1 MQRKNNGTQKTAKKG
16 EKEFIKVESFQVTR
30 VKETSRGDILF
41 DLILNGVY
49 IYGLSVWTNKQ
60 TGQDYISFPSR
71 KGSDG
76 NYYSIAWAK
85 LTDEDSE
92 AILKEVEVQLNAD

>member
-16 EKEFIKVESFQVTR
+16 EKEFLKVDSFQVIR
-30 VKETSRGDILF
+30 VSETSRGSILF

-49 IYGLSVWTNKQ
+49 IYGLSVWTNRE
-60 TGQDYISFPSR
+60 TGQDFINFPSR

-76 NYYSIAWAK
+76 KYYSVAWAK

>member
-16 EKEFIKVESFQVTR
+16 EKEFLKVESFQVTR
-30 VKETSRGDILF
+30 VTETSRGSILF
-41 DLILNGVY
+41 DLVLNGVY
-49 IYGLSVWTNKQ
+49 IYGLSVWTNQK

-76 NYYSIAWAK
+76 KYYSIAWAK

-92 AILKEVEVQLNAD
+92 AILNEVEVQLNAE